1 MSMIYNEH
9 TPDNFACKAIETGL
23 VTAKPSFVNDVMYTA
38 DWGSDYAIVSCYN
51 ALPIGGG
58 GLTLGRLNMKKLS
71 DVCESEEQFWEML
84 PKAVAAQCEQM
95 DKRDTFIFE
104 DAKFI
109 ENTFL
114 ADEGLI
120 CREKFVGM
128 FGMVGLAECVQ
139 PDSRTG
145 KGGRALRTRKKG
157 GGICASR
164 SGSDS

>member
-1 MSMIYNEH
+1 MIPFCHADIGPYDTKAGRIILELSAEMQRPVPNMSMIYNEH

-84 PKAVAAQCEQM
+84 PKAVAASVSKWTRGIHLYLKMLNLLKIRFWQM
-95 DKRDTFIFE
+95 K
-104 DAKFI
+104 A
-109 ENTFL
+109 
-114 ADEGLI
+114 
-120 CREKFVGM
+120 
-128 FGMVGLAECVQ
+128 
-139 PDSRTG
+139 
-145 KGGRALRTRKKG
+145 
-157 GGICASR
+157 
-164 SGSDS
+164 